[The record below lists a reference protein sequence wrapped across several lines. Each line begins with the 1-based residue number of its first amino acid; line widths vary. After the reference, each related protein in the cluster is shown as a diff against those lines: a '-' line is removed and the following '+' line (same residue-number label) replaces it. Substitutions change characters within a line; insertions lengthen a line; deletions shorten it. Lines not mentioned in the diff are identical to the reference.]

1 MRKQNDALLQRGKY
15 RLVYDRRADGALRTP
30 YIQIQWYDEDARRVR
45 SRSTGTTCL
54 DDAERQLDAL
64 YLATEK
70 GKAVCPACGQPLTG
84 SDTYLVTD
92 AIEAYIEARKGRSS
106 ISAIRPRLGHV
117 LTYLIEN
124 NLAATLCSAVDEDWI
139 EEFREWNILIPVE
152 DGSGATRERAPGTVE
167 ASVRQLGAV
176 INLAKQKGHTLKSAQ
191 FKPKKPAEVSHTPT
205 YRASIAELA
214 ELFSYSSA
222 PAAKDGESDRSYTK
236 RVAGRYQLL
245 RFLQI
250 SVATWARPDAAHDVS
265 TDPKHGQWDSQRRR
279 LNLNPR
285 GRSQTRKYRPVV
297 PIAHQVAPLLD
308 ETNGYFV
315 SVVSVRQA
323 FEAMQDAVG
332 LPGDREAGLKPIRRS
347 MAQLGRERLGRAGWI
362 EGKYML
368 GHHRP
373 DPSDLYGID
382 EPGDYPAA
390 LRVTEQIIDEI
401 IALAPSAFA
410 PRSSSTKENRCD

>member
-15 RLVYDRRADGALRTP
+15 RLVYDRRADGTLRTP

-45 SRSTGTTCL
+45 SRSTGTACRE
-54 DDAERQLDAL
+54 DAERQLDAL

-70 GKAVCPACGQPLTG
+70 GKALSSACGQPLTG
-84 SDTYLVTD
+84 SDTYLVTE
-92 AIEAYIEARKGRSS
+92 AIEAYLVARKGRPS
-106 ISAIRPRLGHV
+106 INAIRPRLGHV

-124 NLAATLCSAVDEDWI
+124 NQVATLCRAVDEDWI
-139 EEFREWNILIPVE
+139 GEFREWNILTPVE
-152 DGSGATRERAPGTVE
+152 NGNGATRERAPGTVE
-167 ASVRQLGAV
+167 ASVRQLAAA
-176 INLAKQKGHTLKSAQ
+176 INFAKQKGHTLKGAQ

-214 ELFSYSSA
+214 GMFNYSSA
-222 PAAKDGESDRSYTK
+222 PPCKDGESDKAYTK
-236 RVAGRYQLL
+236 RVAGRRQLL

-265 TDPKHGQWDSQRRR
+265 TDPKRGQWDSQRRR

-297 PIAHQVAPLLD
+297 PIAHQVVSLLD
-308 ETNGYFV
+308 ETIGYFV
-315 SVVSVRQA
+315 TVGSVRQA
-323 FEAMQDAVG
+323 FEAMQDELD
-332 LPGDREAGLKPIRRS
+332 LPGDREAGLKLIRRS

-382 EPGDYPAA
+382 EPGDYPMA
-390 LRVTEQIIDEI
+390 LRVTEEIIDEV
-401 IALAPSAFA
+401 IALAPLAFA
-410 PRSSSTKENRCD
+410 RGV